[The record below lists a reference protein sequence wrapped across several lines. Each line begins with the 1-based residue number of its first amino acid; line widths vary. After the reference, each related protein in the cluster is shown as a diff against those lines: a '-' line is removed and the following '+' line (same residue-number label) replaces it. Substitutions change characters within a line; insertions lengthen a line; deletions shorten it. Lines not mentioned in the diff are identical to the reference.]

1 MLATLP
7 IECLEE
13 IIKNLDYKSLHSCI
27 LVNCLLSAIAVR
39 YLWKFPFGYFKEPNK
54 LIIQTYLSCLPESSK
69 LILHENGIEIPLF
82 TSSQSYKPTYNYPS
96 FIRKICIK
104 SLFITTETLFEK
116 YERTSVLLIVRE
128 LCKLFIANS
137 VKIERLELTFDHSS
151 LKNIPKDYPVYD
163 WYLLLPTFPGAK
175 ESLSNLKELIL
186 DSNFDQRGILF
197 ALSEICHKIEYLDI
211 YYDEHTINDLTIEN
225 LVKNQRNFKIFS
237 TFLYEGN
244 WSIGP
249 SLWQHNNSLKE
260 IIFHRV
266 NFNDCISLLGLAKCI
281 NLERLIF
288 RESFNLQKELFDE
301 FLRESN
307 LPKLK
312 EFSYEL
318 SFLDF
323 DIDDITYDI
332 SQLLKRT
339 DHNLKRLT
347 FNDSFRSVQSQLW
360 EISTPYMNI
369 QSIETIT
376 LYCKNLVL
384 IDATIM
390 KATATPFLAALS
402 SCKKLQE
409 LNIYLNND
417 VELEEYLPDI
427 GKNLAKSLKVLEIS
441 TLNDFSVESLN
452 GLLTNCKARLST
464 LNLLYSR
471 CFNDQYLEVVVK
483 YAREIVCSSLD
494 ELKLFSKTKVSNDA
508 LEKAKEYIKV
518 VELIEFCNLT

>member
-1 MLATLP
+1 MLLTLP

-13 IIKNLDYKSLHSCI
+13 IIKNLDYKSLYSCM
-27 LVNCLLSAIAVR
+27 LVNCLLSSITVR

-69 LILHENGIEIPLF
+69 LILLENGIKLPLF
-82 TSSQSYKPTYNYPS
+82 TLPSSKPSYNYPS

-104 SLFITTETLFEK
+104 TLFITTEILFEK

-137 VKIERLELTFDHSS
+137 VKIERLELTFDHSN

-186 DSNFDQRGILF
+186 DSNFDQRGILI
-197 ALSEICHKIEYLDI
+197 ALSEICDKIENLDV
-211 YYDEHTINDLTIEN
+211 YYDEHTIHDSTLEKLI
-225 LVKNQRNFKIFS
+225 KKQRNLKIFS

-249 SLWQHNNSLKE
+249 SLWKNSNSLKE

-266 NFNDCISLLGLAKCI
+266 NFNDCMSLLGLAKCN

-288 RESFNLQKELFDE
+288 KESFNLQKELFDE
-301 FLRESN
+301 FIRESN
-307 LPKLK
+307 LPKLR

-318 SFLDF
+318 SFLDL
-323 DIDDITYDI
+323 DIDDITYNI
-332 SQLLKRT
+332 SPILKRT
-339 DHNLKRLT
+339 GHNLKRLT
-347 FNDSFRSVQSQLW
+347 FNDSFRSIQSQLW
-360 EISTPYMNI
+360 EISTPYINN
-369 QSIETIT
+369 QSFEPIT
-376 LYCKNLVL
+376 LYCQNLVL
-384 IDATIM
+384 IDVTIM
-390 KATATPFLAALS
+390 KTIATPFLAVLS
-402 SCKKLQE
+402 SCNRLQE

-427 GKNLAKSLKVLEIS
+427 GKKLSKCLKVLEIS

-452 GLLTNCKARLST
+452 GLLTNCKARLSI

-483 YAREIVCSSLD
+483 YVREVVGSSLD
-494 ELKLFSKTKVSNDA
+494 ELKLYSKSKVSNEA

-518 VELIEFCNLT
+518 VELIEFCNLI

>member
-301 FLRESN
+301 FLREN
-307 LPKLK
+307 
-312 EFSYEL
+312 
-318 SFLDF
+318 
-323 DIDDITYDI
+323 
-332 SQLLKRT
+332 
-339 DHNLKRLT
+339 HNLKRLT

-518 VELIEFCNLT
+518 VELIEF